1 MARRFREVSFREV
14 ERNIEDQKLSRTEQR
29 RVDREYEDLIA
40 KLDELL
46 AKEVSSLPDK
56 VELPDDSDRIQN
68 MKDIEFP
75 DDSGY
80 DYGDEMKDIEFPDD
94 SGYGYE
100 DEMKNIVFPSDEM

>member
-14 ERNIEDQKLSRTEQR
+14 ERNIEDQKLSRAEQR

-56 VELPDDSDRIQN
+56 LEIED
-68 MKDIEFP
+68 MKDIEWPSDDPEEEDLREKFRGVSKDIEWP
-75 DDSGY
+75 DDSGI
-80 DYGDEMKDIEFPDD
+80 DPEDKDIEW
-94 SGYGYE
+94 
-100 DEMKNIVFPSDEM
+100 PSDWC

>member
-1 MARRFREVSFREV
+1 MARRFGEVSFREV
-14 ERNIEDQKLSRTEQR
+14 ERNIEDYKLPRDEQR
-29 RVDREYEDLIA
+29 TDKAYDDLIV

-56 VELPDDSDRIQN
+56 LDLDDNGN

-80 DYGDEMKDIEFPDD
+80 GYEDEMKDIEFPDD

>member
-56 VELPDDSDRIQN
+56 LELDESGN

-80 DYGDEMKDIEFPDD
+80 GYEDEMKDIEFPDD

-100 DEMKNIVFPSDEM
+100 DEMKNIVFPEM